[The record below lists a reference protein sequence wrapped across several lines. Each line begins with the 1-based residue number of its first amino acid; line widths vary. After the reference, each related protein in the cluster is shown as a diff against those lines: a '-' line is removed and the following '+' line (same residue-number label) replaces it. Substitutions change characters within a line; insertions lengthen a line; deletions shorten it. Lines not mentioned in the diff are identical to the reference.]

1 MHAEERASG
10 FVERPLRDPG
20 LGPARVHDALNG
32 PRREAYEFVILGA
45 GCAGL
50 SLCHYL
56 LEEGVDAPILILDRR
71 ASFDDDRT
79 WCFWD
84 VEPTPFSHLALK
96 SWRSWSTAAGGRRV
110 TQTTRRY
117 PYLCITG
124 HDFYED
130 VLARLARSPAVT
142 LRLGEDIVGYQEGAK
157 ETLVETSGGAYRA
170 RHVFDGRG
178 LARGEPRFE
187 EARRNGTWVP
197 QTFLGRRVWAARP
210 VFDPGRV
217 TLMDF
222 GVDQSRG
229 LRFAYVLPFSEREAL
244 VESVYL
250 SEAVVGSETYRTEI
264 GAYLEEAYGLGARE
278 YEVLGEE
285 RGYIPMTDHRF
296 PRRVGERAYA
306 IGMLGGETR
315 PSTGYTFL
323 RIQRY
328 CRALAAAVAHGRT
341 PPEQTGPTR
350 LRLLD
355 GLFLRFLRERP
366 ADCPPLYP
374 RMFAGVPP
382 DSLVRFLTEKSTPLD
397 EARLIQALPKTP
409 FLKLAAKTLL
419 EAPSL
424 RD

>member
-1 MHAEERASG
+1 M
-10 FVERPLRDPG
+10 ERPLRDPG
-20 LGPARVHDALNG
+20 PIPARLPVVWNG
-32 PRREAYEFVILGA
+32 TRREAYEFVILGA

-71 ASFDDDRT
+71 SSFEDDRT

-84 VEPTPFSHLALK
+84 VEPTPFSRLALK
-96 SWRSWSTAAGGRRV
+96 SWRSWSAAADGRRV

-124 HDFYED
+124 RDFYED
-130 VLARLARSPAVT
+130 VLARLARHANVT
-142 LRLGEDIVGYQEGAK
+142 LRLGEGIAGYREESK
-157 ETLVETSGGAYRA
+157 VTLVETSGGTYRA

-197 QTFLGRRVWAARP
+197 QKFLGRRVWSLRP
-210 VFDPGRV
+210 VFDPDRV

-250 SEAVVGSETYRTEI
+250 SEAAAGPETYRTEI
-264 GAYLEEAYGLGARE
+264 GDYLEEAYGLGAHE
-278 YEVLGEE
+278 YDVLGEE

-328 CRALAAAVAHGRT
+328 CRALAAAVARGGT
-341 PPEQTGPTR
+341 PPEQTGPKR
-350 LRLLD
+350 LKLLD
-355 GLFLRFLRERP
+355 GLFVRFLRERP
-366 ADCPPLYP
+366 ADCPSLYL
-374 RMFAGVPP
+374 RMFAGVAP

-397 EARLIQALPKTP
+397 EARLIGALPKTP
-409 FLKLAAKTLL
+409 FLKLAAKTLF
-419 EAPSL
+419 EAPTL